1 MPKED
6 GLVPDVQSRARGA
19 VYNWKQLSNDQS
31 VAYYKARH
39 REGIELNRARG
50 THRAAVSQVGIILLP
65 RPGKLK
71 RCRNTRW

>member
-6 GLVPDVQSRARGA
+6 GLVPDVQSRASGA
-19 VYNWKQLSNDQS
+19 VYNWKQLFNDQS